1 VAPSLYKCVQDKMI
15 RAYKQFRKK
24 LSFMKHEKLL
34 EDSGQD
40 PIVEGVTFYVR
51 YLGSCFV
58 INQSGDEAT
67 GDAIKSIV
75 SMAKKTDRKL
85 NRVALLVS
93 VKDVKMT
100 DLETGDVSF
109 HISIYRISYCS
120 ADAIF
125 SHVFAF
131 IAVNKDESMEC
142 HAFLCRKR
150 KIAQAATMTIAQ
162 AFNLAFE
169 SWKES
174 QEKKKDALCVNGN
187 CLNNSIENDSDEV
200 SVKHKFSEATCQKEK
215 EFTGQNFGEKD
226 ENLLIDLNSPADT
239 LDVKTPKDFLIKIET
254 EETEDMDANFS
265 KLPLTPTN
273 VPILRQLPPNA
284 SSLEVCAFVGSQTFL
299 DSPIDSPL
307 HGSCLT
313 PGRLMTPACSPFT
326 QIRKM
331 NEIDKNQSFPPS
343 PLASPK
349 PVK

>member
-1 VAPSLYKCVQDKMI
+1 MI

-40 PIVEGVTFYVR
+40 PVVEGVTFYVR

-85 NRVALLVS
+85 NRVALMVS

-109 HISIYRISYCS
+109 DISIYRISYCT

-131 IAVNKDESMEC
+131 IAVNKDESMQC

-162 AFNLAFE
+162 AFNLAFD

-174 QEKKKDALCVNGN
+174 KENNKEESPINDKIVNESYVN
-187 CLNNSIENDSDEV
+187 FVDESSEDFLAKQAVLQTTPDCTKENSKTI
-200 SVKHKFSEATCQKEK
+200 EK
-215 EFTGQNFGEKD
+215 EENF
-226 ENLLIDLNSPADT
+226 LIDLSSPGDS
-239 LDVKTPKDFLIKIET
+239 LDVPQHQFLFKIKT
-254 EETEDMDANFS
+254 EEIEEMDAKFS
-265 KLPLTPTN
+265 KLPNTPTN
-273 VPILRQLPPNA
+273 VPLLKQLPSNA
-284 SSLEVCAFVGSQTFL
+284 TSLKVDAFVGSQTLF

-313 PGRLMTPACSPFT
+313 PGQLMTPACSPFT
-326 QIRKM
+326 QIRQK
-331 NEIDKNQSFPPS
+331 NNGDRNQSFPTS
-343 PLASPK
+343 PLVSAK
-349 PVK
+349 LVK